1 MSKVPSGTKG
11 PGGRPPLADGHP
23 FFCRPARD
31 FYLCWTLNPAMN
43 GWAIVIA
50 SLRDRP
56 QVWFCSA
63 RPSSGL
69 RPPSPAPAGEGHVGG
84 EGEIV
89 RRLFEK
95 PAPGLA
101 GPSSAKPESSTG
113 HSLAPD
119 RKSTRLNS
127 SHLGISYAVF

>member
-11 PGGRPPLADGHP
+11 PCGRPPLADGHP

-84 EGEIV
+84 EGE
-89 RRLFEK
+89 
-95 PAPGLA
+95 
-101 GPSSAKPESSTG
+101 SSAVLLKTPRRDWPDHPPPNRNRPPVISSPRG
-113 HSLAPD
+113 ED
-119 RKSTRLNS
+119 
-127 SHLGISYAVF
+127 